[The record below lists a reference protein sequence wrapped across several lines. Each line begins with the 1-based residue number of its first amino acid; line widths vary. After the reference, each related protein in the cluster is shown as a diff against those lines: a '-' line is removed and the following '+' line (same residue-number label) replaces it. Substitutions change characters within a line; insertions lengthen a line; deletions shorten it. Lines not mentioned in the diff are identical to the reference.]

1 MIRYLQGSEY
11 WKTYCSLISHDFN
24 LGQPTEAECDP
35 IIKYFVKSVT
45 PHLKMRVFIFLRYE
59 QFTWEDHRPTTGTWK
74 GTAGGD
80 VYSFSGCDDNQTVVD
95 TSVSLLPKP

>member
-1 MIRYLQGSEY
+1 
-11 WKTYCSLISHDFN
+11 
-24 LGQPTEAECDP
+24 
-35 IIKYFVKSVT
+35 
-45 PHLKMRVFIFLRYE
+45 MRVFIFLRYE